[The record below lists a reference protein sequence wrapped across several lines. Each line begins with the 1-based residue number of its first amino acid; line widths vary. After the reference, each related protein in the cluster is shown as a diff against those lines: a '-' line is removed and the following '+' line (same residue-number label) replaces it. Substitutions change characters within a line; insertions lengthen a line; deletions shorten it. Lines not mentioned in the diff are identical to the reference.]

1 MIRTWKRS
9 NLTGIDLGMVNAS
22 PDKQA

>member
-9 NLTGIDLGMVNAS
+9 NLTGIDLGKVSAA